1 MVTTLMG
8 ECMKGKREVSLRN
21 EHLGDRQKRRKVL

>member
-1 MVTTLMG
+1 MVTTVMG

-21 EHLGDRQKRRKVL
+21 EHLGDRQKRKVP

>member
-1 MVTTLMG
+1 MVTTVMG

-21 EHLGDRQKRRKVL
+21 EHLGDRQKRKFP